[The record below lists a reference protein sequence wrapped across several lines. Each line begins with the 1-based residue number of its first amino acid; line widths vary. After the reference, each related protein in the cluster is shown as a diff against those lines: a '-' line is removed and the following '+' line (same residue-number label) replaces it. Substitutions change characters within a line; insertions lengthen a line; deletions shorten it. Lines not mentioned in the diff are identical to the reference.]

1 MTLPTGPYLSSEVG
15 DHIITETPAVTPGP
29 GWPDVDEYKD
39 WARIRDTT
47 DDVAIDQALSAVQQA
62 ILARCPVL
70 ATATCPPDALYATL
84 LWTNRLLSR
93 RNSPDGIVGVADLGV
108 ATISKADRD
117 VLQLLSPWLE
127 PVLS

>member
-1 MTLPTGPYLSSEVG
+1 MPLPTGLN
-15 DHIITETPAVTPGP
+15 
-29 GWPDVDEYKD
+29 WPTVDEYKD
-39 WARIRDTT
+39 WARIRDTN
-47 DDVAIDQALSAVQQA
+47 DDVAIDQALSAVMAA
-62 ILARCPVL
+62 IVSRAPLL
-70 ATATCPPDALYATL
+70 ATADCPTDVLYACL

-108 ATISKADRD
+108 ATISKADKD

>member
-1 MTLPTGPYLSSEVG
+1 MPLPTGP
-15 DHIITETPAVTPGP
+15 
-29 GWPDVDEYKD
+29 GWPTVDEYKD
-39 WARIRDTT
+39 WARIRDTS
-47 DDVAIDQALSAVQQA
+47 DDAAIDQALSAVQEA
-62 ILARCPVL
+62 TVARAPSL
-70 ATATCPPDALYATL
+70 ATVACPTDVLYAVL

-108 ATISKADRD
+108 ATIAKADRD

>member
-1 MTLPTGPYLSSEVG
+1 MVGPTQALVRQQVRRRLEPEMPLPTGLN
-15 DHIITETPAVTPGP
+15 
-29 GWPDVDEYKD
+29 WPTVDEYKD
-39 WARIRDTT
+39 WARIRDVS
-47 DDVAIDQALSAVQQA
+47 DDVAIDQALSAVMEA
-62 ILARCPVL
+62 IVARAPTL
-70 ATATCPPDALYATL
+70 ATANCPTDVLYATL

-108 ATISKADRD
+108 ATISRQDRD